1 MASGGEMRG
10 FVFCVTYLIV
20 FSALLSS
27 IPVGLQGAGTDVETL
42 FPIDPS
48 LTTGFSD
55 YQNWTRAAY
64 TGAGPFYFYDYS
76 LDSKGW
82 YSATDDDT
90 IQIVRKIYTLGFL
103 WLGQIDPCKF
113 ISPDGTD
120 RGTAIALTTIN
131 SDADDGAVRYDLE
144 SYLNGESAGSLVA
157 YWNTT
162 KYDNST
168 HAWDNQELYLLH
180 GVGIDSSA
188 TNNVAALL
196 VGLLFFQLPDVP
208 PLVNAILAT
217 PTWACVIFILWFVI
231 KEMIPFI

>member
-10 FVFCVTYLIV
+10 FVFSVTYLIV

-27 IPVGLQGAGTDVETL
+27 IPVGLQGVGTDVETL

-55 YQNWTRAAY
+55 YVNWTPAEY
-64 TGAGPFYFYDYS
+64 VGYFYDYT
-76 LDSKGW
+76 LDSKDW
-82 YSATDDDT
+82 YSAKDDSV
-90 IQIVRKIYTLGFL
+90 ISIIRKIYTLGIF

-120 RGTAIALTTIN
+120 RGVDLALTTIN
-131 SDADDGAVRYDLE
+131 SDGEDGAVRYDLE
-144 SYLNGESAGSLVA
+144 SILTGESAGSFVV

-168 HAWDNQELYLLH
+168 HAWDNLELYLLH
-180 GVGIDSSA
+180 GVGIDSAA

-196 VGLLFFQLPDVP
+196 VGLLFFQLPAVP
-208 PLVNAILAT
+208 PLVNVLLAT

-231 KEMIPFI
+231 KEMIPFV